1 MTLRSDRACTCC
13 EDAFREVPEVLLE
26 NSGHSMNI
34 ALLQKLLSL
43 VRVALISS
51 LLIKGISTLIVVTIK
66 VDYLTLSL
74 AISVADPLTL

>member
-1 MTLRSDRACTCC
+1 MTLRSVRACTCC

-34 ALLQKLLSL
+34 TLLQKLLSL

-51 LLIKGISTLIVVTIK
+51 LLIKSISKIKVVTIK
-66 VDYLTLSL
+66 MDLTLSL